1 MKHIK
6 TFEQHV
12 NESVNE
18 NSTSKDVK
26 FKGKKVSVNSIEI
39 EDIDRRDHPDYSDA
53 FISYAEYTNGK
64 KLTDKELED
73 FQDENYELINWL
85 IFDKQ
90 LYL

>member
-1 MKHIK
+1 MKNMK
-6 TFEQHV
+6 TFEEFV

-18 NSTSKDVK
+18 NATSKDVK
-26 FKGKKVSVNSIEI
+26 FKGKKVNVDSIEI

-73 FQDENYELINWL
+73 FQDENYELVNWL

-90 LYL
+90 LYM